1 MAQKIMATNR
11 KAYHDYFVEEVYEA
25 GIALWGNEVKSI
37 RAGRANL
44 KDSYARIIGDEIFL
58 YNMHI
63 APYEYGRASS
73 QEPKRTRKLL
83 MHKAEIRRLIGKV
96 KERGYTLVPLKLY
109 FSGNVVKIELGL
121 AKGKR
126 LYDKRRAIAEKTAQR
141 EMERALRERQKR

>member
-11 KAYHDYFVEEVYEA
+11 KAYHDYFIEEVYEA
-25 GIALWGNEVKSI
+25 GIALWGNEIKSI

-44 KDSYARIIGDEIFL
+44 KDSYARIIGNEIFL
-58 YNMHI
+58 HNMHI
-63 APYEYGRASS
+63 APYEYGRLSS

-109 FSGNVVKIELGL
+109 FSGNVAKIELGL

-141 EMERALRERQKR
+141 EMEKALRERQKS